1 MSGAVAAVLLV
12 AGTIVIAL
20 ASVGVLAARTALD
33 RLHYVGLAA
42 TWGTG
47 LIAAGVVVGQS
58 SEQTSVKAI
67 LLAALIWCAS
77 PLLTHVQASLAY
89 HLEFDDVRSDEPTEP
104 EL

>member
-1 MSGAVAAVLLV
+1 MSGAVAAALV
-12 AGTIVIAL
+12 IAGTIVVAL

-42 TWGTG
+42 TWGTA
-47 LIAAGVVVGQS
+47 LIAAAVVVGQS
-58 SEQTSVKAI
+58 SGQTSIKAV

-89 HLEFDDVRSDEPTEP
+89 HVEFDDVRSEDAESGP
-104 EL
+104 